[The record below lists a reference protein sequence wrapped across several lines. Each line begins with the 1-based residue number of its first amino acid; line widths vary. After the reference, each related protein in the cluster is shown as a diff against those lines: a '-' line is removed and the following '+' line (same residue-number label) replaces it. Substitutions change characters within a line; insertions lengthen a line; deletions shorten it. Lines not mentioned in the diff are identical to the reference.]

1 VRLAELAAGV
11 PGASVEEGGDY
22 DVDRVVQDSRKA
34 RPGDL
39 FVALRGLRADGHEYA
54 AEVAAR
60 GAAVALERT
69 VPLPPGTA
77 WIRVAAT
84 RPALG
89 ELAAELRGRPARALL
104 VAGVTGT
111 DGKTTTTHLAAHLLR
126 SAGIPAG
133 AMSTIAIEAGDR
145 SGRNESG
152 QTTVEAPEVQ
162 AWLAA
167 TRSAGSRAAIL
178 EVTSHALIQE
188 RVSACDFDVAAFTN
202 VGRDHLDYHAS
213 WDDYLA
219 AKARL
224 LDLCAEATGK
234 GVVKTAVLNADDA
247 SYERLATR
255 PIANRLTYSLVTPAD
270 IFATDVTGSG
280 SGSRFRIHHRG
291 RSAPVSLALPAAFN
305 VANALAAAGIA
316 LAFGLELDG
325 IAAGIASFG
334 GVPGRLERVDI
345 GQPYAVYI
353 DFAHSA
359 GALATALG
367 ALRSLTG
374 GRLLAVFGST
384 GRSDHDRPG
393 MGRAAAAGADYFVIT
408 TDDPVAED
416 PAAIAAEV
424 AAGAASRREGEDY
437 AVILDRREAIR
448 HAIGLA
454 RPGDTV
460 LLAGKGHERF
470 MLMARSKEPWDE
482 RAEAEAA
489 IRLAL
494 ERTG

>member
-1 VRLAELAAGV
+1 
-11 PGASVEEGGDY
+11 
-22 DVDRVVQDSRKA
+22 
-34 RPGDL
+34 
-39 FVALRGLRADGHEYA
+39 
-54 AEVAAR
+54 
-60 GAAVALERT
+60 
-69 VPLPPGTA
+69 
-77 WIRVAAT
+77 
-84 RPALG
+84 
-89 ELAAELRGRPARALL
+89 
-104 VAGVTGT
+104 VTGT

-126 SAGIPAG
+126 GAGIPAG
-133 AMSTIAIEAGDR
+133 AISTIAIEVGDR
-145 SGRNESG
+145 SGHNESG
-152 QTTVEAPEVQ
+152 QTTVEAPEIQ

-188 RVSACDFDVAAFTN
+188 RVSACDFDVAVFTN

-213 WDDYLA
+213 WDEYLA

-224 LDLCAEATGK
+224 LDLCNEAPAK

-247 SYERLATR
+247 SYQQLARR
-255 PIANRLTYSLVTPAD
+255 PMANRLAYSVTGRAD
-270 IFATDVTGSG
+270 IFATDITGDG
-280 SGSRFRIHHRG
+280 RGSRFRIHHRG
-291 RSAPVSLALPAAFN
+291 RSAPATLALPAAFN

-316 LAFGLELDG
+316 LAFGVELDE
-325 IAAGIASFG
+325 IAAAIATFD
-334 GVPGRLERVDI
+334 GVPGRLERVDL

-367 ALRSLTG
+367 ALRPLTR

-393 MGRAAAAGADYFVIT
+393 MGRAAAAAADYFVIT

-416 PAAIAAEV
+416 PAAIAVEV
-424 AAGAASRREGEDY
+424 AAGAASRREGDDY

-470 MLMARSKEPWDE
+470 MLLATGREPWDE

-489 IRLAL
+489 IRLSL
-494 ERTG
+494 ERTR

>member
-1 VRLAELAAGV
+1 MRLAELAAGV

-22 DVDRVVQDSRKA
+22 GVARVIQDSRRA
-34 RPGDL
+34 GPGDL

-60 GAAVALERT
+60 GAAVALERP
-69 VPLPPGTA
+69 VPLPAGTA
-77 WIRVAAT
+77 WIRIPAT

-89 ELAAELRGRPARALL
+89 QLAAELLGRPARDLL

-126 SAGIPAG
+126 VAGVPAG
-133 AMSTIAIEAGDR
+133 AMSTIAIEAGAR
-145 SGRNESG
+145 SGHNESG

-167 TRSAGSRAAIL
+167 TRSAGSRAAVL
-178 EVTSHALIQE
+178 EVTSHALVQE

-224 LDLCAEATGK
+224 LDLCAEARDK

-247 SYERLATR
+247 SYERLASR
-255 PIANRLTYSLVTPAD
+255 PIANRLAYSLARRVD
-270 IFATDVTGSG
+270 IFATDINGDG
-280 SGSRFRIHHRG
+280 RGSRFRIHHRG
-291 RSAPVSLALPAAFN
+291 RSAPVSLALPGAFN
-305 VANALAAAGIA
+305 VANALAAAGIV
-316 LAFGLELDG
+316 LAFGVELEAV
-325 IAAGIASFG
+325 AAGIANFG
-334 GVPGRLERVDI
+334 GVPGRLERVDR

-359 GALATALG
+359 GALATALS
-367 ALRSLTG
+367 ALRPLTG
-374 GRLLAVFGST
+374 ARLLAVFGST

-408 TDDPVAED
+408 TDDPVDED
-416 PAAIAAEV
+416 PAEIAAEV

-470 MLMARSKEPWDE
+470 MLMASGREPWDE

-494 ERTG
+494 ERS